1 MHYVA
6 LRRVKNSSALHII
19 NLNENKICVNENVRE
34 EMSRLRKQ
42 SLVPSLQFCI
52 MQTIVSD

>member
-6 LRRVKNSSALHII
+6 LSRVKNSSALHII

-42 SLVPSLQFCI
+42 S
-52 MQTIVSD
+52 